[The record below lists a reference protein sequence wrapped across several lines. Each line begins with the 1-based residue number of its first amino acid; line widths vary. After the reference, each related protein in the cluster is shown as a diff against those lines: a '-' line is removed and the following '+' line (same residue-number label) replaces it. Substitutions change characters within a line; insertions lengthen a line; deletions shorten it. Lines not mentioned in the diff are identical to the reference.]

1 MSDQEHEL
9 SQLQNL
15 LAQASAQDA
24 SLQIQLRAMET
35 KVQKLRGLQAFVRQ
49 QKSYLTKAE
58 LATAHKI
65 RAKHQNNLDLNA
77 VVHSGGITKNRG
89 PGTGLMLQRKPIAQ
103 NPNSTNN
110 GHNCGLVPYRSYS
123 APVQQQQLQVQLQS
137 TVAPAPTTVTLAER
151 RDYVLTQLE
160 DPPQ

>member
-77 VVHSGGITKNRG
+77 VHSGGITKSHG
-89 PGTGLMLQRKPIAQ
+89 PGTGLLLQHKSLAQ
-103 NPNSTNN
+103 NPNSSTNN

-123 APVQQQQLQVQLQS
+123 APVQQQLKVQLQS
-137 TVAPAPTTVTLAER
+137 TVAPAPTTVSLAER

-160 DPPQ
+160 DPQQ